1 MSSFFFRHMTMPTS
15 SRRTK
20 KRPSASSLPAEA
32 RDWATLPQDALLEVF
47 HRVGAHDI
55 LWSAEFVCKPWRRV
69 AVEEPT
75 LWRRVD
81 MTAAPMEHFDTAVRD
96 IVDRS
101 KGLLEAFSGPW
112 DDISL
117 LFIGARAQSL
127 KSLHLSYNFEATD
140 EILMLAIKKLPLLE
154 YLDISPPFYDLSAC
168 DRLFESVCKS
178 CPLLKSLKIR
188 FTPLPYF
195 DFDEA
200 ILMELV
206 DGDIYR
212 TPMMCQLQSI
222 EVFNY
227 VFSNEQLAAILDNC
241 PLLVSLHIT
250 GHHVDGVMDEQL
262 RAKCARV
269 KNLNIPFKFDQS
281 EGDSGQSDFSEDDEP
296 FIL

>member
-1 MSSFFFRHMTMPTS
+1 MLKSPRSLDVRRRRRSFSPPRPSSRCEQHRSNRRQPLLLFPAFWDAVISGFPGPFQQLARRHSRRRHMTMPTS

-117 LFIGARAQSL
+117 LFIGAR
-127 KSLHLSYNFEATD
+127 
-140 EILMLAIKKLPLLE
+140 
-154 YLDISPPFYDLSAC
+154 
-168 DRLFESVCKS
+168 
-178 CPLLKSLKIR
+178 